1 MVSHT
6 NYIFYRCSTTTAT
19 ETESNKSDQVLMIAG
34 SAVAGLLVLLITAAS
49 VWCWRA
55 GKCCCRGDSEVV
67 EANEMYGQEEYYDYY
82 EKEDQGSKVKD
93 YNDCYGEDTYY
104 DSD

>member
-1 MVSHT
+1 MKAFR
-6 NYIFYRCSTTTAT
+6 YIFRCPDTTAT
-19 ETESNKSDQVLMIAG
+19 DETETKQSDQIPVIAG
-34 SAVAGLLVLLITAAS
+34 SAAAGLLVLLITAAS

-55 GKCCCRGDSEVV
+55 GKCCGRGDSEVV